1 MHGPHAKSSISS
13 TSMDL
18 LKSFMRSILYVD
30 LIDFLGKS
38 IQALERQDLAFGS
51 IIRDNL
57 ALKQDTKI
65 MQSCF
70 KC

>member
-1 MHGPHAKSSISS
+1 MHGPHATSCIFS

-30 LIDFLGKS
+30 FIDFLRKS
-38 IQALERQDLAFGS
+38 IQTSERQDLAFGS

-57 ALKQDTKI
+57 ALEQDYLK
-65 MQSCF
+65 
-70 KC
+70 